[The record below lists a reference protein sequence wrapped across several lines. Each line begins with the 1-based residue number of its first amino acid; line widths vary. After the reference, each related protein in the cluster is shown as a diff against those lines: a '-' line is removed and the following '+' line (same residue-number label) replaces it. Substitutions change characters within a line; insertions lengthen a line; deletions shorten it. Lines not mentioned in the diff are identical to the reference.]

1 MLATANSAP
10 LTDQSIGRENT
21 PNTVV
26 SFPNSYRLRHIGGPP
41 QAGTPDGAPP
51 NI

>member
-1 MLATANSAP
+1 MLATVNSVLP
-10 LTDQSIGRENT
+10 TDQSIGRENT

-26 SFPNSYRLRHIGGPP
+26 SFPNSYRLHHIGGPP